1 VILFSITFALAILF
15 VVLWLALFCY
25 NLGYRDGCEQI
36 HGPVD
41 FLCPHGNDWDYCPV
55 CCH

>member
-1 VILFSITFALAILF
+1 MILFSITFALAILF